1 MLMPSVSWKLSKT
14 SSMVTKPKLMR
25 PLQAKATHVVRIC
38 LVISLLLAIPKPTL
52 RPQGE
57 SEKAPPIEV
66 IDLPDD
72 LSGQDLALDPQ
83 QDANGM
89 WRLIDKNQK
98 TVGLVARTLP
108 IANDVIGYRGPTE
121 SLLLFNP
128 ELELTSVMLLQSTDT
143 EEHVTAVKDE
153 QTFFQQ
159 FESWE
164 WGGPAVNT
172 QIDAVSGAT
181 LTSMAL
187 AEGVLKRIG
196 GERPSLL
203 FNQPIT
209 LQEIQDWFPEAVEL
223 DDESGKAR
231 NSRGEHIGNVIRTG
245 PLSDDLSG
253 YQGPTEMLLKISPVG
268 IIEAIRIRTSF
279 DNEPYVDYVRTEAG
293 FWAIFEGKTVAE
305 LSVFDPQAAGVEGVS
320 GATMTS
326 LIVADT
332 LVAATKEFQEALT
345 SARTKTTSWPGPIR
359 WTIADI
365 LTVTTLILAGTL
377 KYAGVYRRRSFRRIW
392 LTWVVIIIGF
402 WAGNLLSMALIAGWS
417 AEGIAWRLAPG
428 LAAITCVAMLG
439 PPLTKGNPYCN
450 HLCPHG
456 AIQQLIRP
464 TPKSLRY
471 KNLPP
476 TLSRMIRHLP
486 GLTLCAA
493 YVALV
498 LLPTIDL
505 AIWEP
510 FHAYLFRIASWSS
523 LAFAFASLAISA
535 ILPMG
540 YCRFGCPT
548 GRLLDYLKRTAT
560 SDRLRFSDAVA
571 VGLLIFAI
579 LSQSLQ

>member
-1 MLMPSVSWKLSKT
+1 
-14 SSMVTKPKLMR
+14 MVTKPKLMR
-25 PLQAKATHVVRIC
+25 PLQAKATHVIRTCV
-38 LVISLLLAIPKPTL
+38 VISLLLAIPKPTL
-52 RPQGE
+52 RPQ
-57 SEKAPPIEV
+57 SETVKAPPIEV
-66 IDLPDD
+66 IELPDD
-72 LSGQDLALDPQ
+72 LSGQDLSLDPQ

-89 WRLIDKNQK
+89 WRLVDENQE

-128 ELELTSVMLLQSTDT
+128 DLNLTSVTLLQSADT
-143 EEHVTAVKDE
+143 EEHVTAVKAE
-153 QTFFQQ
+153 QTFFKQ
-159 FESWE
+159 FESWA
-164 WGGPAVNT
+164 WGGPAAGT

-181 LTSMAL
+181 LTSLAL

-209 LQEIQDWFPEAVEL
+209 IQEIQDWFPKAVEL
-223 DDESGKAR
+223 NNKSGEAR
-231 NSRGEHIGNVIRTG
+231 NSRGELVGSVIRTG

-253 YQGPTEMLLKISPVG
+253 YQGPTEMLLKVSPSG
-268 IIEAIRIRTSF
+268 IVEAIRIRTSF

-305 LSVFDPQAAGVEGVS
+305 LSAFDPQAAGVEGVS

-332 LVAATKEFQEALT
+332 VVAATRELQKTRT
-345 SARTKTTSWPGPIR
+345 SAKTKTTSWVGPIR
-359 WTIADI
+359 WTVADI
-365 LTVTTLILAGTL
+365 LTILTLIFAATL
-377 KYAGVYRRRSFRRIW
+377 KFAGVYRRRLFRRIW
-392 LTWVVIIIGF
+392 LIWVVIIIGF
-402 WAGNLLSMALIAGWS
+402 WAGNLVSMALIAGWS
-417 AEGIAWRLAPG
+417 AEGVAWRLAPG

-456 AIQQLIRP
+456 AIQQLVRP
-464 TPKSLRY
+464 KPRSLRY
-471 KNLPP
+471 KKLTPA
-476 TLSRMIRHLP
+476 LSRMMRRLP

-493 YVALV
+493 YIALV

-505 AIWEP
+505 ASWEP

-523 LAFAFASLAISA
+523 LAFAFATLAISA
-535 ILPMG
+535 VLPMG

-560 SDRLRFSDAVA
+560 SDRLQVGDAVA
-571 VGLLIFAI
+571 VGLLVFAL
-579 LSQSLQ
+579 LSPHLQ

>member
-1 MLMPSVSWKLSKT
+1 
-14 SSMVTKPKLMR
+14 MVTKPKLMR
-25 PLQAKATHVVRIC
+25 PLQAKATHVIRTCV
-38 LVISLLLAIPKPTL
+38 VISLLLAIPKPTL
-52 RPQGE
+52 RPQ
-57 SEKAPPIEV
+57 SETVKAPPIEV
-66 IDLPDD
+66 IELPDD
-72 LSGQDLALDPQ
+72 LSGQDLSLDPQ

-89 WRLIDKNQK
+89 WRLVDENQE

-128 ELELTSVMLLQSTDT
+128 DLNLTSVTLLQSADT
-143 EEHVTAVKDE
+143 EEHVTAVKAE
-153 QTFFQQ
+153 QTFFKQ
-159 FESWE
+159 FESWA
-164 WGGPAVNT
+164 WGGPAAGT

-181 LTSMAL
+181 LTSLAL

-209 LQEIQDWFPEAVEL
+209 IQEIQDWFPEAVEL
-223 DDESGKAR
+223 NNKSGEAR
-231 NSRGEHIGNVIRTG
+231 NSRGELVGSVIRTG

-253 YQGPTEMLLKISPVG
+253 YQGPTETLLEVSPSG
-268 IIEAIRIRTSF
+268 IVEAIRIRTSF

-305 LSVFDPQAAGVEGVS
+305 LSAFDPQAAGVEGVS

-332 LVAATKEFQEALT
+332 VVAATRELQKTRT
-345 SARTKTTSWPGPIR
+345 SAKTKTTSWVGPIR
-359 WTIADI
+359 WTVADI
-365 LTVTTLILAGTL
+365 LTILTLIFAATL
-377 KYAGVYRRRSFRRIW
+377 KFAGVYRRRLFRRIW
-392 LTWVVIIIGF
+392 LIWVVIIIGF
-402 WAGNLLSMALIAGWS
+402 WAGNLVSMALIAGWS
-417 AEGIAWRLAPG
+417 AEGVAWRLAPG

-456 AIQQLIRP
+456 AIQQLVRP
-464 TPKSLRY
+464 KPRSLRY
-471 KNLPP
+471 KKLTPA
-476 TLSRMIRHLP
+476 LSRMMRRLP

-493 YVALV
+493 YIALV

-505 AIWEP
+505 ASWEP

-523 LAFAFASLAISA
+523 LAFAFATLAISA
-535 ILPMG
+535 VLPMG

-560 SDRLRFSDAVA
+560 SDRLQVGDAVA
-571 VGLLIFAI
+571 VGLLVFAL
-579 LSQSLQ
+579 LSPHLQ

>member
-1 MLMPSVSWKLSKT
+1 
-14 SSMVTKPKLMR
+14 MVTKPKLMR
-25 PLQAKATHVVRIC
+25 PLQAKSTHVIRTCV
-38 LVISLLLAIPKPTL
+38 VISLLLAIPKPTL
-52 RPQGE
+52 RPQ
-57 SEKAPPIEV
+57 SETVTAPPIEV
-66 IDLPDD
+66 IELPDD
-72 LSGQDLALDPQ
+72 LSGQDLSLDPQ

-89 WRLIDKNQK
+89 WRLVDENQE

-128 ELELTSVMLLQSTDT
+128 DLSLTSVTLLQSADT
-143 EEHVTAVKDE
+143 EEHVTAVKAE
-153 QTFFQQ
+153 QTFFKQ
-159 FESWE
+159 FESWA
-164 WGGPAVNT
+164 WGGPAADT

-181 LTSMAL
+181 LTSLAL

-209 LQEIQDWFPEAVEL
+209 IQEIQDWFPEAVEL
-223 DDESGKAR
+223 NNKSGEAR
-231 NSRGEHIGNVIRTG
+231 NSRGELVGSVIRTG

-253 YQGPTEMLLKISPVG
+253 YQGPTEMLLKVSPSG
-268 IIEAIRIRTSF
+268 IVEAIRIRTSF

-305 LSVFDPQAAGVEGVS
+305 LSAFDPQAAGVEGVS

-332 LVAATKEFQEALT
+332 VVAATRELQKTRT
-345 SARTKTTSWPGPIR
+345 SAKTKTTSWVGPIR
-359 WTIADI
+359 WTAADI
-365 LTVTTLILAGTL
+365 LTISTLVLAATL
-377 KYAGVYRRRSFRRIW
+377 KFTGVYRRRLFRRIW
-392 LTWVVIIIGF
+392 LIWVVIIIGF
-402 WAGNLLSMALIAGWS
+402 WAGNLVSMALIAGWS
-417 AEGIAWRLAPG
+417 AEGVAWRLAPG

-456 AIQQLIRP
+456 AIQQLVRP
-464 TPKSLRY
+464 KPRSLRY
-471 KNLPP
+471 KKLTPA
-476 TLSRMIRHLP
+476 LSRMMRRLP

-493 YVALV
+493 YIALV

-505 AIWEP
+505 ASWEP

-523 LAFAFASLAISA
+523 LAFAFATLAISA

-560 SDRLRFSDAVA
+560 SDRLQVGDAVA
-571 VGLLIFAI
+571 VGLLVFAL
-579 LSQSLQ
+579 LSPHLQ

>member
-1 MLMPSVSWKLSKT
+1 
-14 SSMVTKPKLMR
+14 MVTKPKLMR
-25 PLQAKATHVVRIC
+25 PLQAKATHVIRTCV
-38 LVISLLLAIPKPTL
+38 VISLLLAIPKPTL
-52 RPQGE
+52 RPQ
-57 SEKAPPIEV
+57 SETVKAPPIEA
-66 IDLPDD
+66 IELPDD
-72 LSGQDLALDPQ
+72 LSGQDLSLDPQ

-89 WRLIDKNQK
+89 WRLVDENQE

-128 ELELTSVMLLQSTDT
+128 DLNLTSVTLLQSADT
-143 EEHVTAVKDE
+143 EEHVTAVKAE
-153 QTFFQQ
+153 QTFFKQ
-159 FESWE
+159 FESWV
-164 WGGPAVNT
+164 WGGPAAGT

-181 LTSMAL
+181 LTSLAL

-203 FNQPIT
+203 FNHPIT
-209 LQEIQDWFPEAVEL
+209 IQEIQAWFPEAVEL
-223 DDESGKAR
+223 NNKSGEAR
-231 NSRGEHIGNVIRTG
+231 NSRGELVGSVIRTG

-253 YQGPTEMLLKISPVG
+253 YQGPTEMLLKVSPNG
-268 IIEAIRIRTSF
+268 IVEAIRIRTSF

-293 FWAIFEGKTVAE
+293 FWAIFKGKTVAE
-305 LSVFDPQAAGVEGVS
+305 LSAFDPQAAGVEGVS

-332 LVAATKEFQEALT
+332 VVAATRELQKTRT
-345 SARTKTTSWPGPIR
+345 SAKTKTTSWVGPIR
-359 WTIADI
+359 WTVADI
-365 LTVTTLILAGTL
+365 LTISTLVFAATL
-377 KYAGVYRRRSFRRIW
+377 KFAGVYRRRLFRRIW
-392 LTWVVIIIGF
+392 LIWVVIIIGF
-402 WAGNLLSMALIAGWS
+402 WAGNLVSMALIAGWS
-417 AEGIAWRLAPG
+417 AEGVAWRLAPG

-456 AIQQLIRP
+456 AIQQLVRP
-464 TPKSLRY
+464 KPRSLRY
-471 KNLPP
+471 KKLTPA
-476 TLSRMIRHLP
+476 LSRMMRRLP

-493 YVALV
+493 YIALV

-505 AIWEP
+505 ASWEP

-523 LAFAFASLAISA
+523 LAFAFATLAISA
-535 ILPMG
+535 VLPMG

-560 SDRLRFSDAVA
+560 SDRLQVGDAVA
-571 VGLLIFAI
+571 VGLLVFAL
-579 LSQSLQ
+579 LSPHLQ

>member
-1 MLMPSVSWKLSKT
+1 
-14 SSMVTKPKLMR
+14 MR
-25 PLQAKATHVVRIC
+25 PLQAKATHVIRTCV
-38 LVISLLLAIPKPTL
+38 VISLLLAIPKPTL
-52 RPQGE
+52 RPQ
-57 SEKAPPIEV
+57 SETVKAPPIEV
-66 IDLPDD
+66 IELPDD
-72 LSGQDLALDPQ
+72 LSGQDLSLDPQ

-89 WRLIDKNQK
+89 WRLVDENQE

-128 ELELTSVMLLQSTDT
+128 DLNLTSVTLLQSADT
-143 EEHVTAVKDE
+143 EEHVTAVKAE
-153 QTFFQQ
+153 QTFFKQ
-159 FESWE
+159 FESWV
-164 WGGPAVNT
+164 WGGPAAGT

-181 LTSMAL
+181 LTSLAL

-209 LQEIQDWFPEAVEL
+209 IQEIQDWFPEAVEL
-223 DDESGKAR
+223 NNKSGEAR
-231 NSRGEHIGNVIRTG
+231 NSRGELVGSVIRTG

-253 YQGPTEMLLKISPVG
+253 YQGPTEMLLKVSPSG
-268 IIEAIRIRTSF
+268 IVEAIRIRTSF

-305 LSVFDPQAAGVEGVS
+305 LSAFDPQAAGVEGVS

-332 LVAATKEFQEALT
+332 VVAATRELQKTRT
-345 SARTKTTSWPGPIR
+345 SAKTKTTSWVGPIR
-359 WTIADI
+359 WTVADI
-365 LTVTTLILAGTL
+365 LTISTLVFAATL
-377 KYAGVYRRRSFRRIW
+377 KFAGVYRRRLFRRIW
-392 LTWVVIIIGF
+392 LIWVVIIIGF
-402 WAGNLLSMALIAGWS
+402 WAGNLVSMALIAGWS
-417 AEGIAWRLAPG
+417 AEGVAWRLAPG

-456 AIQQLIRP
+456 AIQQLVRP
-464 TPKSLRY
+464 KPRSLRY
-471 KNLPP
+471 KKLTPA
-476 TLSRMIRHLP
+476 LSRMMRRLP

-493 YVALV
+493 YIALV

-505 AIWEP
+505 ASWEP

-523 LAFAFASLAISA
+523 LAFAFATLAISA
-535 ILPMG
+535 VLPMG

-560 SDRLRFSDAVA
+560 SDRLRVGDAVA
-571 VGLLIFAI
+571 VGLLVFAL
-579 LSQSLQ
+579 LSPHLQ

>member
-1 MLMPSVSWKLSKT
+1 
-14 SSMVTKPKLMR
+14 MVTKPKLMR
-25 PLQAKATHVVRIC
+25 PLQAKATHVIRTCVV
-38 LVISLLLAIPKPTL
+38 LSLLLAIPKPTL
-52 RPQGE
+52 RPQ
-57 SEKAPPIEV
+57 SETVKAPPIEV
-66 IDLPDD
+66 IELPDD
-72 LSGQDLALDPQ
+72 LSGQDLSLDPQ

-89 WRLIDKNQK
+89 WRLVDENQE

-128 ELELTSVMLLQSTDT
+128 DLNLTSVTLLQSADT
-143 EEHVTAVKDE
+143 EEHVTAVKAE
-153 QTFFQQ
+153 QTFFKQ
-159 FESWE
+159 FESWV
-164 WGGPAVNT
+164 WGGPAAGT

-181 LTSMAL
+181 LTSLAL

-209 LQEIQDWFPEAVEL
+209 IQEIQDWFPEAVEL
-223 DDESGKAR
+223 NNKSGEAR
-231 NSRGEHIGNVIRTG
+231 NSRGELVGSVIRTG

-253 YQGPTEMLLKISPVG
+253 YQGPTEMLLKVSPSG
-268 IIEAIRIRTSF
+268 IVEAIRIRTSF

-305 LSVFDPQAAGVEGVS
+305 LSAFDPQAAGVEGVS

-332 LVAATKEFQEALT
+332 VVAATRELQKTRT
-345 SARTKTTSWPGPIR
+345 SAKTKTTSWVGPIR
-359 WTIADI
+359 WTVADI
-365 LTVTTLILAGTL
+365 LTISTLVFAATL
-377 KYAGVYRRRSFRRIW
+377 KFAGVYRRRLFRRIW
-392 LTWVVIIIGF
+392 LIWVVIIIGF
-402 WAGNLLSMALIAGWS
+402 WAGNLVSMALIAGWS
-417 AEGIAWRLAPG
+417 AEGVAWRLAPG

-456 AIQQLIRP
+456 AIQQLVRP
-464 TPKSLRY
+464 KPRSLRY
-471 KNLPP
+471 KKLTPA
-476 TLSRMIRHLP
+476 LSRMMRRLP

-493 YVALV
+493 YIALV

-505 AIWEP
+505 ASWEP

-523 LAFAFASLAISA
+523 LAFAFATLAISA
-535 ILPMG
+535 VLPMG

-560 SDRLRFSDAVA
+560 SDRLQVGDAVA
-571 VGLLIFAI
+571 VGLLVFAL
-579 LSQSLQ
+579 LSPHLQ

>member
-1 MLMPSVSWKLSKT
+1 
-14 SSMVTKPKLMR
+14 MVTKPKLMR
-25 PLQAKATHVVRIC
+25 PLQAKATHVIRACV
-38 LVISLLLAIPKPTL
+38 VISLLLAIPKPTL
-52 RPQGE
+52 RPQ
-57 SEKAPPIEV
+57 SETVEAPPIEV
-66 IDLPDD
+66 IELPDD
-72 LSGQDLALDPQ
+72 LSGQDLSLDPQ

-89 WRLIDKNQK
+89 WRLVDENEE
-98 TVGLVARTLP
+98 TVGLVARTQP

-128 ELELTSVMLLQSTDT
+128 DLNLTSVTLLQSADT
-143 EEHVTAVKDE
+143 EEHVTAVKAE
-153 QTFFQQ
+153 QTFFKQ
-159 FESWE
+159 FESWV
-164 WGGPAVNT
+164 WGGPAAGT

-181 LTSMAL
+181 LTSLAL

-209 LQEIQDWFPEAVEL
+209 IQEIQDWFPEAVEL
-223 DDESGKAR
+223 NNKSGEAR
-231 NSRGEHIGNVIRTG
+231 NSRGELVGSVIRTG

-253 YQGPTEMLLKISPVG
+253 YQGPTEMLLKVSPSG
-268 IIEAIRIRTSF
+268 IVEAIRIRTSF

-305 LSVFDPQAAGVEGVS
+305 LSAFDPQAAGVEGVS

-332 LVAATKEFQEALT
+332 VVAATRELQKTRT
-345 SARTKTTSWPGPIR
+345 SAKTKTTSWVGPIR
-359 WTIADI
+359 WTVADI
-365 LTVTTLILAGTL
+365 LTISTLVLAATL
-377 KYAGVYRRRSFRRIW
+377 KFAGVYRRRLFRQIW
-392 LTWVVIIIGF
+392 LIWVVIIIGF
-402 WAGNLLSMALIAGWS
+402 WAGNLVSMALIAGWS
-417 AEGIAWRLAPG
+417 AEGVAWRLAPG

-456 AIQQLIRP
+456 AIQQLVRP
-464 TPKSLRY
+464 KPRSLRY
-471 KNLPP
+471 KKLTPA
-476 TLSRMIRHLP
+476 LSRMMRRLP

-493 YVALV
+493 YIALV

-505 AIWEP
+505 ASWEP

-523 LAFAFASLAISA
+523 LAFAFATLAISA
-535 ILPMG
+535 VLPMG

-560 SDRLRFSDAVA
+560 SDRLQVGDAVA
-571 VGLLIFAI
+571 VGLLVFAL
-579 LSQSLQ
+579 LSPHLQ

>member
-1 MLMPSVSWKLSKT
+1 
-14 SSMVTKPKLMR
+14 MVTKPKLMR
-25 PLQAKATHVVRIC
+25 PLQAKATHVIRTCV
-38 LVISLLLAIPKPTL
+38 VISLLLAIPKPTL
-52 RPQGE
+52 RPQ
-57 SEKAPPIEV
+57 SETVKAPPIEV
-66 IDLPDD
+66 IELPDD
-72 LSGQDLALDPQ
+72 LSGQDLSLDPQ

-89 WRLIDKNQK
+89 WRLVDENQE

-128 ELELTSVMLLQSTDT
+128 DLNLTSVTLLQSADT
-143 EEHVTAVKDE
+143 EEHVTAVKAE
-153 QTFFQQ
+153 QTFFKQ
-159 FESWE
+159 FESWV
-164 WGGPAVNT
+164 WGGPAAGT

-181 LTSMAL
+181 LTSLAL

-209 LQEIQDWFPEAVEL
+209 IQEIQDWFPEAVEL
-223 DDESGKAR
+223 NNKSGEAR
-231 NSRGEHIGNVIRTG
+231 NSRGELVGSVIRTG

-253 YQGPTEMLLKISPVG
+253 YQGPTEMLLKVSPSG
-268 IIEAIRIRTSF
+268 IVEAIRIRTSF

-305 LSVFDPQAAGVEGVS
+305 LSAFDPQAAGVEGVS

-332 LVAATKEFQEALT
+332 VVAATRELQKTRT
-345 SARTKTTSWPGPIR
+345 SAKTKTTSWVGPIR
-359 WTIADI
+359 WTVADI
-365 LTVTTLILAGTL
+365 LTISTLVFAATL
-377 KYAGVYRRRSFRRIW
+377 KFAGVYRRRLFRRIW
-392 LTWVVIIIGF
+392 LIWVVIIIGF
-402 WAGNLLSMALIAGWS
+402 WAGNLVSMALIAGWS
-417 AEGIAWRLAPG
+417 AEGVAWRLAPG

-456 AIQQLIRP
+456 AIQQLVRP
-464 TPKSLRY
+464 KPRSLRY
-471 KNLPP
+471 KKLTPA
-476 TLSRMIRHLP
+476 LSRMMRRLP

-493 YVALV
+493 YIALV

-505 AIWEP
+505 ASWEP

-523 LAFAFASLAISA
+523 LAFAFATLAISA
-535 ILPMG
+535 VLPMG

-560 SDRLRFSDAVA
+560 SDRLRVGDAVA
-571 VGLLIFAI
+571 VGLLVFAL
-579 LSQSLQ
+579 LSPHLQ

>member
-1 MLMPSVSWKLSKT
+1 
-14 SSMVTKPKLMR
+14 MVTKPKLMR
-25 PLQAKATHVVRIC
+25 PLQAKATHVIRTCV
-38 LVISLLLAIPKPTL
+38 VISMLLAIPKPTL

-57 SEKAPPIEV
+57 TVKAPPIEV
-66 IDLPDD
+66 IELPDD
-72 LSGQDLALDPQ
+72 LSGQDLYLTPQ

-89 WRLIDKNQK
+89 WRLVDENQE

-128 ELELTSVMLLQSTDT
+128 DLNLTSVTLLQSADT
-143 EEHVTAVKDE
+143 EEHVTAVKAE
-153 QTFFQQ
+153 QAFFQQ
-159 FESWE
+159 FESWP
-164 WGGPAVNT
+164 WGGPAANT
-172 QIDAVSGAT
+172 PIDAVSGAT

-209 LQEIQDWFPEAVEL
+209 IQEIQNWFPEAVEL
-223 DDESGKAR
+223 DAKSGEAR
-231 NSRGEHIGNVIRTG
+231 NSSGEIVGSVIRTG

-253 YQGPTEMLLKISPVG
+253 YQGPTEMLLKVSPTRIV
-268 IIEAIRIRTSF
+268 EAIRIRSSF

-305 LSVFDPQAAGVEGVS
+305 LSEFDPQAAGVEGVS

-332 LVAATKEFQEALT
+332 LVAATKQVQNTRT
-345 SARTKTTSWPGPIR
+345 SSKTNSTSWLGPIR

-365 LTVTTLILAGTL
+365 LTISTLILAATL
-377 KYAGVYRRRSFRRIW
+377 KYAGIYRRRSFRRIW
-392 LTWVVIIIGF
+392 LIWVVIIIGF

-456 AIQQLIRP
+456 AIQQLVRP
-464 TPKSLRY
+464 KPRSLRY
-471 KNLPP
+471 RKLTP
-476 TLSRMIRHLP
+476 TLSRMLRRLP

-498 LLPTIDL
+498 LLPTTDL
-505 AIWEP
+505 ASWEP

-523 LAFAFASLAISA
+523 LAFAFATLAVSA
-535 ILPMG
+535 VLPMG

-548 GRLLDYLKRTAT
+548 GRLLDYLKRTAS
-560 SDRLRFSDAVA
+560 SDRLQVIDAVA
-571 VGLLIFAI
+571 VGLLIFAL
-579 LSQSLQ
+579 LSPHLH

>member
-1 MLMPSVSWKLSKT
+1 MPFVFWKSSKT

-25 PLQAKATHVVRIC
+25 PLQAKATHVIRTCV
-38 LVISLLLAIPKPTL
+38 VISMLLAIPKPTL

-57 SEKAPPIEV
+57 TVKAPPIEV
-66 IDLPDD
+66 IELPDD
-72 LSGQDLALDPQ
+72 LSGQDLYLTPQ

-89 WRLIDKNQK
+89 WRLVDENQE

-128 ELELTSVMLLQSTDT
+128 DLNLTSVTLLQSADT
-143 EEHVTAVKDE
+143 EEHVTAVKAE
-153 QTFFQQ
+153 QAFFQQ
-159 FESWE
+159 FESWP
-164 WGGPAVNT
+164 WGGPAANT
-172 QIDAVSGAT
+172 PIDAVSGAT

-209 LQEIQDWFPEAVEL
+209 IQEIQNWFPEAVEL
-223 DDESGKAR
+223 DAKSGEAR
-231 NSRGEHIGNVIRTG
+231 NSRGEIVGSVIRTG

-253 YQGPTEMLLKISPVG
+253 YQGPTEMLLKVSPTRIV
-268 IIEAIRIRTSF
+268 EAIRIRSSF

-305 LSVFDPQAAGVEGVS
+305 LSEFDPQAAGVEGVS

-332 LVAATKEFQEALT
+332 LVAATKQFQNTRT
-345 SARTKTTSWPGPIR
+345 SSKTNSTSWLGPIR

-365 LTVTTLILAGTL
+365 LTISTLILAATL
-377 KYAGVYRRRSFRRIW
+377 KYAGIYRRRSFRRIW
-392 LTWVVIIIGF
+392 LIWVVIIIGF

-456 AIQQLIRP
+456 AIQQLVRP
-464 TPKSLRY
+464 KPRSLRY
-471 KNLPP
+471 RKLTP
-476 TLSRMIRHLP
+476 TLSRMLRRLP

-498 LLPTIDL
+498 LLPTTDL
-505 AIWEP
+505 ASWEP

-523 LAFAFASLAISA
+523 LAFAFATLAVSA
-535 ILPMG
+535 VLPMG

-548 GRLLDYLKRTAT
+548 GRLLDYLKRTAS
-560 SDRLRFSDAVA
+560 SDRLQVIDAVA
-571 VGLLIFAI
+571 VGLLIFAL
-579 LSQSLQ
+579 LSPHLH

>member
-1 MLMPSVSWKLSKT
+1 
-14 SSMVTKPKLMR
+14 MVTKPKLMR
-25 PLQAKATHVVRIC
+25 PLQAKATHVIRTCV
-38 LVISLLLAIPKPTL
+38 VISMLLAIPKPTL

-57 SEKAPPIEV
+57 TVKAPPIEV
-66 IDLPDD
+66 IELPDD
-72 LSGQDLALDPQ
+72 LSGQDLYLTPQ

-89 WRLIDKNQK
+89 WRLVDENQE

-128 ELELTSVMLLQSTDT
+128 DLNLTSVTLLRSADT
-143 EEHVTAVKDE
+143 EEHVTAVKAE
-153 QTFFQQ
+153 QAFFQQ
-159 FESWE
+159 FESWP
-164 WGGPAVNT
+164 WGGPAANT
-172 QIDAVSGAT
+172 PIDAVSGAT

-209 LQEIQDWFPEAVEL
+209 IQEIQNWFPEAVEL
-223 DDESGKAR
+223 DAKSGEAR
-231 NSRGEHIGNVIRTG
+231 NSSGEIVGSVIRTG

-253 YQGPTEMLLKISPVG
+253 YQGPTEMLLKVSPTRIV
-268 IIEAIRIRTSF
+268 EAIRIRSSF

-305 LSVFDPQAAGVEGVS
+305 LSEFDPQAAGVEGVS

-332 LVAATKEFQEALT
+332 LVAATKQVQNTRT
-345 SARTKTTSWPGPIR
+345 SSKTNSTSWLGPIR

-365 LTVTTLILAGTL
+365 LTISTLILAATL
-377 KYAGVYRRRSFRRIW
+377 KYAGIYRRRSFRRIW
-392 LTWVVIIIGF
+392 LIWVVIIIGF

-456 AIQQLIRP
+456 AIQQLVRP
-464 TPKSLRY
+464 KPRSLRY
-471 KNLPP
+471 RKLTP
-476 TLSRMIRHLP
+476 TLSRMLRRLP

-498 LLPTIDL
+498 LLPTTDL
-505 AIWEP
+505 ASWEP

-523 LAFAFASLAISA
+523 LAFAFATLAVSA
-535 ILPMG
+535 VLPMG

-548 GRLLDYLKRTAT
+548 GRLLDYLKRTAS
-560 SDRLRFSDAVA
+560 SDRLQVIDAVA
-571 VGLLIFAI
+571 VGLLIFAL
-579 LSQSLQ
+579 LSPHLH

>member
-1 MLMPSVSWKLSKT
+1 MPFVFWKSSKT

-25 PLQAKATHVVRIC
+25 PLQAKATHVIRTCV
-38 LVISLLLAIPKPTL
+38 VISMLLAIPKPTL

-57 SEKAPPIEV
+57 TVKAPPIEV
-66 IDLPDD
+66 IELPDD
-72 LSGQDLALDPQ
+72 LSGQDLYLTPQ

-89 WRLIDKNQK
+89 WRLVDENQE

-128 ELELTSVMLLQSTDT
+128 DLNLTSVTLLQSADT
-143 EEHVTAVKDE
+143 EEHVTAVKAE
-153 QTFFQQ
+153 QAFFQQ
-159 FESWE
+159 FESWP
-164 WGGPAVNT
+164 WGGPAANT
-172 QIDAVSGAT
+172 PIDAVSGAT

-209 LQEIQDWFPEAVEL
+209 IQEIQNWFPEAVEL
-223 DDESGKAR
+223 DAKSGEAR
-231 NSRGEHIGNVIRTG
+231 NSRGEIVGSVIRTG

-253 YQGPTEMLLKISPVG
+253 YQGPTEMLLKVSPTRIV
-268 IIEAIRIRTSF
+268 EAIRIRSSF

-305 LSVFDPQAAGVEGVS
+305 LSEFDPQAAGVEGVS

-332 LVAATKEFQEALT
+332 LVAATKQVQNTRT
-345 SARTKTTSWPGPIR
+345 SSKTNSTSWLGPIR

-365 LTVTTLILAGTL
+365 LTISTLILAATL
-377 KYAGVYRRRSFRRIW
+377 KYAGIYRRRSFRRIW
-392 LTWVVIIIGF
+392 LIWVVIIIGF

-456 AIQQLIRP
+456 AIQQLVRP
-464 TPKSLRY
+464 KPRSLRY
-471 KNLPP
+471 RKLTP
-476 TLSRMIRHLP
+476 TLSRMLRRLP

-498 LLPTIDL
+498 LLPTTDL
-505 AIWEP
+505 ASWEP

-523 LAFAFASLAISA
+523 LAFAFATLAVSA
-535 ILPMG
+535 VLPMG

-548 GRLLDYLKRTAT
+548 GRLLDYLKRTAS
-560 SDRLRFSDAVA
+560 SDRLQVIDAVA
-571 VGLLIFAI
+571 VGLLIFAL
-579 LSQSLQ
+579 LSPYLH

>member
-1 MLMPSVSWKLSKT
+1 
-14 SSMVTKPKLMR
+14 MVTNPKHMR
-25 PLQAKATHVVRIC
+25 PLRAKVTHVFRTCV
-38 LVISLLLAIPKPTL
+38 VILLLLAIPKPAL
-52 RPQGE
+52 RPQ
-57 SEKAPPIEV
+57 SETVEVPGIEA
-66 IDLPDD
+66 IELPDN
-72 LSGQDLALDPQ
+72 LSRQDLYVEPQ

-89 WRLIDKNQK
+89 WRLINADQE
-98 TVGLVARTLP
+98 TIGLVARTLP

-121 SLLLFNP
+121 SLLLFDPDLN
-128 ELELTSVMLLQSTDT
+128 LTSVMLIQSADT
-143 EEHVTAVKDE
+143 EEHVTAVKAE
-153 QTFFQQ
+153 QTFFKQ
-159 FESWE
+159 FESWT
-164 WGGPAVNT
+164 WGGPAENT

-181 LTSMAL
+181 LTSLAL
-187 AEGVLKRIG
+187 AEGILKRIG

-203 FNQPIT
+203 FSQPIT
-209 LQEIQDWFPEAVEL
+209 MQEIQDWFPDAVEL
-223 DDESGKAR
+223 DDESGEAR
-231 NSRGEHIGNVIRTG
+231 NSRGDLVGSVIRTG
-245 PLSDDLSG
+245 PLSDNLSG
-253 YQGPTEMLLKISPVG
+253 YQGPTEMLLKVTTEG
-268 IIEAIRIRTSF
+268 IVEALQLRTSY

-293 FWAIFEGKTVAE
+293 FWKIFLGKTVAE
-305 LSVFDPQAAGVEGVS
+305 LSEFDPQAAGVEGVS

-326 LIVADT
+326 LVVADT
-332 LVAATKEFQEALT
+332 LVAATKEIQKTRT
-345 SARTKTTSWPGPIR
+345 SSKIKTTPWLGSIR

-365 LTVTTLILAGTL
+365 LTISTMILAATL

-392 LTWVVIIIGF
+392 LTWVVMIIGF

-464 TPKSLRY
+464 KPKSLRY
-471 KNLPP
+471 R
-476 TLSRMIRHLP
+476 TLSPAFSRMIRRLP

-493 YVALV
+493 YIALV

-505 AIWEP
+505 ASWEP

-523 LAFAFASLAISA
+523 LGFAFATIAASTV
-535 ILPMG
+535 LPMG

-560 SDRLRFSDAVA
+560 SDRVQVGDAVA
-571 VGLLIFAI
+571 VGLLIFAL
-579 LSQSLQ
+579 LSPHLH

>member
-1 MLMPSVSWKLSKT
+1 
-14 SSMVTKPKLMR
+14 MVTKPKLMR
-25 PLQAKATHVVRIC
+25 PLQAKATHVIRTCV
-38 LVISLLLAIPKPTL
+38 VISMLLAIPKPTL

-57 SEKAPPIEV
+57 TVKAPPIEV
-66 IDLPDD
+66 IELPDD
-72 LSGQDLALDPQ
+72 LSGQDLYLTPQ

-89 WRLIDKNQK
+89 WRLVDENQE

-128 ELELTSVMLLQSTDT
+128 DLNLTSVTLLQSADT
-143 EEHVTAVKDE
+143 EEHVTAVKAE
-153 QTFFQQ
+153 QAFFQQ
-159 FESWE
+159 FESWP
-164 WGGPAVNT
+164 WGGPAANT
-172 QIDAVSGAT
+172 PIDAVSGAT

-209 LQEIQDWFPEAVEL
+209 IQEIQNWFPEAVEL
-223 DDESGKAR
+223 DAKSGEAR
-231 NSRGEHIGNVIRTG
+231 NSRGEIVGSVIRTG

-253 YQGPTEMLLKISPVG
+253 YQGPTEMLLKVSPTRIV
-268 IIEAIRIRTSF
+268 EAIRIRSSF

-305 LSVFDPQAAGVEGVS
+305 LSEFDPQAAGVEGVS

-332 LVAATKEFQEALT
+332 LVAATKQFQNTRT
-345 SARTKTTSWPGPIR
+345 SSKTNSTSWLGPIR

-365 LTVTTLILAGTL
+365 LTISTLILAATL
-377 KYAGVYRRRSFRRIW
+377 KYAGIYRRRSFRRIW
-392 LTWVVIIIGF
+392 LIWVVIIIGF

-456 AIQQLIRP
+456 AIQQLVRP
-464 TPKSLRY
+464 KPRSLRY
-471 KNLPP
+471 RKLTP
-476 TLSRMIRHLP
+476 TLSRMLRRLP

-498 LLPTIDL
+498 LLPTTDL
-505 AIWEP
+505 ASWEP

-523 LAFAFASLAISA
+523 LAFAFATLAVSA
-535 ILPMG
+535 VLPMG

-548 GRLLDYLKRTAT
+548 GRLLDYLKRTAS
-560 SDRLRFSDAVA
+560 SDRLQVIDAVA
-571 VGLLIFAI
+571 VGLLIFAL
-579 LSQSLQ
+579 LSPHLH

>member
-1 MLMPSVSWKLSKT
+1 
-14 SSMVTKPKLMR
+14 MVTKPKLMR
-25 PLQAKATHVVRIC
+25 PLQAKATHVIRTCV
-38 LVISLLLAIPKPTL
+38 VISLLLAIPKPTL
-52 RPQGE
+52 RPQ
-57 SEKAPPIEV
+57 SETVKAPPIEA
-66 IDLPDD
+66 IELPDD
-72 LSGQDLALDPQ
+72 LSGQDLSLDPQ

-89 WRLIDKNQK
+89 WRLVDENQE

-128 ELELTSVMLLQSTDT
+128 DLNLTSVTLLQSADT
-143 EEHVTAVKDE
+143 EEHVTAVKAE
-153 QTFFQQ
+153 QTFFKQ
-159 FESWE
+159 FESWV
-164 WGGPAVNT
+164 WGGPAAGT

-181 LTSMAL
+181 LTSLAL

-209 LQEIQDWFPEAVEL
+209 IQEIQDWFPEAVEL
-223 DDESGKAR
+223 NNKSGEAR
-231 NSRGEHIGNVIRTG
+231 NSRGELVGSVIRTG

-253 YQGPTEMLLKISPVG
+253 YQGPTEMLLKVSPNG
-268 IIEAIRIRTSF
+268 IVEAIRIRTSF

-293 FWAIFEGKTVAE
+293 FWAIFKGKTVAE
-305 LSVFDPQAAGVEGVS
+305 LSAFDPQAAGVEGVS

-332 LVAATKEFQEALT
+332 VVAATRELQKTRT
-345 SARTKTTSWPGPIR
+345 SAKTKTTSWVGPIR
-359 WTIADI
+359 WTVADI
-365 LTVTTLILAGTL
+365 LTISTLVFAATL
-377 KYAGVYRRRSFRRIW
+377 KFAGVYRRRLFRRIW
-392 LTWVVIIIGF
+392 LIWVVIIIGF
-402 WAGNLLSMALIAGWS
+402 WAGNLVSMALIAGWS
-417 AEGIAWRLAPG
+417 AEGVAWRLAPG

-456 AIQQLIRP
+456 AIQQLVRP
-464 TPKSLRY
+464 KPRSLRY
-471 KNLPP
+471 KKLTPA
-476 TLSRMIRHLP
+476 LSRMMRRLP

-493 YVALV
+493 YIALV

-505 AIWEP
+505 ASWEP

-523 LAFAFASLAISA
+523 LAFAFATLAISA
-535 ILPMG
+535 VLPMG

-560 SDRLRFSDAVA
+560 SDRLQVGDAVA
-571 VGLLIFAI
+571 VGLLVFAL
-579 LSQSLQ
+579 LSPHLQ

>member
-1 MLMPSVSWKLSKT
+1 
-14 SSMVTKPKLMR
+14 MVTKPKLMR
-25 PLQAKATHVVRIC
+25 PLQAKATHVIRTCV
-38 LVISLLLAIPKPTL
+38 VISLLLAIPKPTL
-52 RPQGE
+52 RPQ
-57 SEKAPPIEV
+57 SETVKAPPIEV
-66 IDLPDD
+66 IELPDD
-72 LSGQDLALDPQ
+72 LSGQALSLDPQ
-83 QDANGM
+83 QDTNGM
-89 WRLIDKNQK
+89 WRLVDENQE

-128 ELELTSVMLLQSTDT
+128 DLNLTSVTLLQSADT
-143 EEHVTAVKDE
+143 EEHVTAVKAE
-153 QTFFQQ
+153 QTFFKQ
-159 FESWE
+159 FESWA
-164 WGGPAVNT
+164 WGGPAADT

-181 LTSMAL
+181 LTSLAL

-209 LQEIQDWFPEAVEL
+209 IQEIQDWFPEAVEL
-223 DDESGKAR
+223 NNKSGEAR
-231 NSRGEHIGNVIRTG
+231 NSRGELVGSVIRTG

-253 YQGPTEMLLKISPVG
+253 YQGPTEMLLKVSPNG
-268 IIEAIRIRTSF
+268 IVEAIRLRTSF

-305 LSVFDPQAAGVEGVS
+305 LSAFDPQAAGVEGVS

-332 LVAATKEFQEALT
+332 VVAATRELQKTRT
-345 SARTKTTSWPGPIR
+345 SAKTKTTSWVGPIR

-365 LTVTTLILAGTL
+365 LTISTLALAATL
-377 KYAGVYRRRSFRRIW
+377 KFAGVYRRRLFRQIW
-392 LTWVVIIIGF
+392 LIWVAIIIGF
-402 WAGNLLSMALIAGWS
+402 WAGNLISMALIAGWS
-417 AEGIAWRLAPG
+417 AEGVAWRLAPG

-456 AIQQLIRP
+456 AIQQLVRP
-464 TPKSLRY
+464 KPRSLRY
-471 KNLPP
+471 KKLTPA
-476 TLSRMIRHLP
+476 LSRMMRRLP

-493 YVALV
+493 YIALV

-505 AIWEP
+505 ASWEP

-523 LAFAFASLAISA
+523 LAFAFATLAISA
-535 ILPMG
+535 VLPMG

-560 SDRLRFSDAVA
+560 SDRLQVGDAVA
-571 VGLLIFAI
+571 VGLLVFAL
-579 LSQSLQ
+579 LSPHLQ

>member
-1 MLMPSVSWKLSKT
+1 
-14 SSMVTKPKLMR
+14 MVTKPKLMR
-25 PLQAKATHVVRIC
+25 PLQAKATHVIRTCV
-38 LVISLLLAIPKPTL
+38 VISMLLAIPKPTL

-57 SEKAPPIEV
+57 TVKAPPIEV
-66 IDLPDD
+66 IELPDD
-72 LSGQDLALDPQ
+72 LSGQDLYLTPQ

-89 WRLIDKNQK
+89 WRLVDENQE

-128 ELELTSVMLLQSTDT
+128 DLNLTSVTLLQSADT
-143 EEHVTAVKDE
+143 EEHVTAVKAE
-153 QTFFQQ
+153 QAFFQQ
-159 FESWE
+159 FESWP
-164 WGGPAVNT
+164 WGGPAANT
-172 QIDAVSGAT
+172 PIDAVSGAT

-209 LQEIQDWFPEAVEL
+209 IQEIQNWFPEAVEL
-223 DDESGKAR
+223 DAKSGEAR
-231 NSRGEHIGNVIRTG
+231 NSRGEIVGSVIRTG

-253 YQGPTEMLLKISPVG
+253 YQGPTEMLLKVSPTRIV
-268 IIEAIRIRTSF
+268 EAIRIRSSF

-305 LSVFDPQAAGVEGVS
+305 LSEFDPQAAGVEGVS

-332 LVAATKEFQEALT
+332 LVAATKQVQNTRT
-345 SARTKTTSWPGPIR
+345 SSKTNSTSWLGPIR

-365 LTVTTLILAGTL
+365 LTISTLILAATL
-377 KYAGVYRRRSFRRIW
+377 KYAGIYRRRSFRRIW
-392 LTWVVIIIGF
+392 LIWVVIIIGF

-456 AIQQLIRP
+456 AIQQLVRP
-464 TPKSLRY
+464 KPRSLRY
-471 KNLPP
+471 RKLTP
-476 TLSRMIRHLP
+476 TLSRMLRRLP

-498 LLPTIDL
+498 LLPTTDL
-505 AIWEP
+505 ASWEP

-523 LAFAFASLAISA
+523 LAFAFATLAVSA
-535 ILPMG
+535 VLPMG

-548 GRLLDYLKRTAT
+548 GRLLDYLKRTAS
-560 SDRLRFSDAVA
+560 SDRLQVIDAVA
-571 VGLLIFAI
+571 VSLLIFAL
-579 LSQSLQ
+579 LSPHLH

>member
-1 MLMPSVSWKLSKT
+1 
-14 SSMVTKPKLMR
+14 MR
-25 PLQAKATHVVRIC
+25 PLQAKATHVIRTCV
-38 LVISLLLAIPKPTL
+38 VISMLLAIPKPTL

-57 SEKAPPIEV
+57 TVKAPPIEV
-66 IDLPDD
+66 IELPDD
-72 LSGQDLALDPQ
+72 LSGQDLYLTPQ

-89 WRLIDKNQK
+89 WRLVDENQE

-128 ELELTSVMLLQSTDT
+128 DLNLTSVTLLQSADT
-143 EEHVTAVKDE
+143 EEHVTAVKAE
-153 QTFFQQ
+153 QAFFQQ
-159 FESWE
+159 FESWP
-164 WGGPAVNT
+164 WGGPAANT
-172 QIDAVSGAT
+172 PIDAVSGAT

-209 LQEIQDWFPEAVEL
+209 IQEIQNWFPEAVEL
-223 DDESGKAR
+223 DAKSGEAR
-231 NSRGEHIGNVIRTG
+231 NSRGEIVGSVIRTG

-253 YQGPTEMLLKISPVG
+253 YQGPTEMLLKVSPTRIV
-268 IIEAIRIRTSF
+268 EAIRIRSSF

-305 LSVFDPQAAGVEGVS
+305 LSEFDPQAAGVEGVS

-332 LVAATKEFQEALT
+332 LVAATKQVQNTRT
-345 SARTKTTSWPGPIR
+345 SSKTNSTSWLGPIR

-365 LTVTTLILAGTL
+365 LTISTLILAATL
-377 KYAGVYRRRSFRRIW
+377 KYAGIYRRRSFRRIW
-392 LTWVVIIIGF
+392 LIWVVIIIGF

-456 AIQQLIRP
+456 AIQQLVRP
-464 TPKSLRY
+464 KPRSLRY
-471 KNLPP
+471 RKLTP
-476 TLSRMIRHLP
+476 TLSRMLRRLP

-498 LLPTIDL
+498 LLPTTDL
-505 AIWEP
+505 ASWEP

-523 LAFAFASLAISA
+523 LAFAFATLAVSA
-535 ILPMG
+535 VLPMG

-548 GRLLDYLKRTAT
+548 GRLLDYLKRTAS
-560 SDRLRFSDAVA
+560 SDRLQVIDAVA
-571 VGLLIFAI
+571 VGLLIFAL
-579 LSQSLQ
+579 LSPHLH

>member
-1 MLMPSVSWKLSKT
+1 
-14 SSMVTKPKLMR
+14 MVTKPKLMR
-25 PLQAKATHVVRIC
+25 PLQAKATHVIRTCV
-38 LVISLLLAIPKPTL
+38 VISLLLAIPKPTL
-52 RPQGE
+52 RPQ
-57 SEKAPPIEV
+57 SETVKAPPIEV
-66 IDLPDD
+66 IELPDD
-72 LSGQDLALDPQ
+72 LSGQDLSLDPQ

-89 WRLIDKNQK
+89 WRLVDENQE

-128 ELELTSVMLLQSTDT
+128 DLNLTSVTLLQSADT
-143 EEHVTAVKDE
+143 EEHVTAVKAE
-153 QTFFQQ
+153 QTFFKQ
-159 FESWE
+159 FESWA
-164 WGGPAVNT
+164 WGGPAAGT

-181 LTSMAL
+181 LTSLAL

-209 LQEIQDWFPEAVEL
+209 IQEIQDWFPKAVEL
-223 DDESGKAR
+223 NNKSGEAR
-231 NSRGEHIGNVIRTG
+231 NSHGELVGSVIRTG

-253 YQGPTEMLLKISPVG
+253 YQGPTEMLLKVSPSG
-268 IIEAIRIRTSF
+268 IVEAIRIRTSF

-305 LSVFDPQAAGVEGVS
+305 LSAFDPQAAGVEGVS

-332 LVAATKEFQEALT
+332 VVAATRELQKTRT
-345 SARTKTTSWPGPIR
+345 SAKTKTTSWVGSIR
-359 WTIADI
+359 WTVADI
-365 LTVTTLILAGTL
+365 LTISTLVFAATLKLAGI
-377 KYAGVYRRRSFRRIW
+377 YRRRLFRRIW
-392 LTWVVIIIGF
+392 LIWVVIIIGF
-402 WAGNLLSMALIAGWS
+402 WAGNLVSMALIAGWS
-417 AEGIAWRLAPG
+417 AEGVAWRLAPG

-456 AIQQLIRP
+456 AIQQLVRP
-464 TPKSLRY
+464 KPRSLRY
-471 KNLPP
+471 KKLTPA
-476 TLSRMIRHLP
+476 LSRMMRRLP

-493 YVALV
+493 YIALV

-505 AIWEP
+505 ASWEP

-523 LAFAFASLAISA
+523 LAFAFATLAISA
-535 ILPMG
+535 VLPMG

-560 SDRLRFSDAVA
+560 SDRLQVGDAVA
-571 VGLLIFAI
+571 VGLLVFAL
-579 LSQSLQ
+579 LSPHLQ

>member
-1 MLMPSVSWKLSKT
+1 
-14 SSMVTKPKLMR
+14 MR
-25 PLQAKATHVVRIC
+25 PLQAKATHVIRTCV
-38 LVISLLLAIPKPTL
+38 VISLLLAIPKPTL
-52 RPQGE
+52 RPQ
-57 SEKAPPIEV
+57 SETVKAPPIEV
-66 IDLPDD
+66 IELPDD
-72 LSGQDLALDPQ
+72 LSGQDLSLDPQ

-89 WRLIDKNQK
+89 WRLVDENQE

-121 SLLLFNP
+121 SLLLFKPDLN
-128 ELELTSVMLLQSTDT
+128 LTSVTLLQSADT
-143 EEHVTAVKDE
+143 EEHVTAVKAE
-153 QTFFQQ
+153 QTFFKQ
-159 FESWE
+159 FESWV
-164 WGGPAVNT
+164 WGGPAAGT

-181 LTSMAL
+181 LTSLAL

-209 LQEIQDWFPEAVEL
+209 IQEIQDWFPEAVEL
-223 DDESGKAR
+223 NNKSGEAR
-231 NSRGEHIGNVIRTG
+231 NSRSELVGSVIRTG

-253 YQGPTEMLLKISPVG
+253 YQGPTEMLLKVSPSG
-268 IIEAIRIRTSF
+268 IVEAIRIRTSF

-305 LSVFDPQAAGVEGVS
+305 LSAFDPQAAGVEGVS

-332 LVAATKEFQEALT
+332 VVAATRELQKTRT
-345 SARTKTTSWPGPIR
+345 SAKTKTTSWVGPIR
-359 WTIADI
+359 WTVADI
-365 LTVTTLILAGTL
+365 LTISTLVFAATL
-377 KYAGVYRRRSFRRIW
+377 KFAGVYRRRLFRRIW
-392 LTWVVIIIGF
+392 LIWVVIIIGF
-402 WAGNLLSMALIAGWS
+402 WAGNLVSMALIAGWS
-417 AEGIAWRLAPG
+417 AEGVAWRLAPG

-456 AIQQLIRP
+456 AIQQLVRP
-464 TPKSLRY
+464 KPRSLRY
-471 KNLPP
+471 KKLTPA
-476 TLSRMIRHLP
+476 LSRMMRRLP

-493 YVALV
+493 YIALV

-505 AIWEP
+505 ASWEP

-523 LAFAFASLAISA
+523 LAFAFATLAISA
-535 ILPMG
+535 VLPMG

-560 SDRLRFSDAVA
+560 SDRLQVGDAVA
-571 VGLLIFAI
+571 VGLLVFAL
-579 LSQSLQ
+579 LSPHLQ

>member
-1 MLMPSVSWKLSKT
+1 
-14 SSMVTKPKLMR
+14 MVTKPKLMR
-25 PLQAKATHVVRIC
+25 PLQAKATHVIRTCVV
-38 LVISLLLAIPKPTL
+38 LSLLLAIPKPTL
-52 RPQGE
+52 RPQ
-57 SEKAPPIEV
+57 SETVKAPPIEV
-66 IDLPDD
+66 IELPDD
-72 LSGQDLALDPQ
+72 LSGQDLSLDPQ

-89 WRLIDKNQK
+89 WRLVDENQE

-128 ELELTSVMLLQSTDT
+128 DLNLTSVTLLQSADT
-143 EEHVTAVKDE
+143 EEHVTAVKAE
-153 QTFFQQ
+153 QTFFKQ
-159 FESWE
+159 FESWV
-164 WGGPAVNT
+164 WGGPAAGT

-181 LTSMAL
+181 LTSLAL

-209 LQEIQDWFPEAVEL
+209 IQEIQDWFPEAVEL
-223 DDESGKAR
+223 NNKSGEAR
-231 NSRGEHIGNVIRTG
+231 NSRGELVGSVIRTG

-253 YQGPTEMLLKISPVG
+253 YQGPTEMLLKVSPSG
-268 IIEAIRIRTSF
+268 IVEAIRIRTSF

-305 LSVFDPQAAGVEGVS
+305 LSAFDPQAAGVEGVS

-332 LVAATKEFQEALT
+332 VVAATRELQKTRT
-345 SARTKTTSWPGPIR
+345 SAKTKTTSWVGPIR
-359 WTIADI
+359 WTVADI
-365 LTVTTLILAGTL
+365 LTISTLVFAATL
-377 KYAGVYRRRSFRRIW
+377 KFAGVYRRRLFRQIW
-392 LTWVVIIIGF
+392 LIWVVIIIGF
-402 WAGNLLSMALIAGWS
+402 WAGNLVSMALIAGWS
-417 AEGIAWRLAPG
+417 AEGVAWRLAPG

-456 AIQQLIRP
+456 AIQQLVRP
-464 TPKSLRY
+464 KPRSLRY
-471 KNLPP
+471 KKLTPA
-476 TLSRMIRHLP
+476 LSRMMRRLP

-493 YVALV
+493 YIALV

-505 AIWEP
+505 ASWEP

-523 LAFAFASLAISA
+523 LAFAFATLAISA
-535 ILPMG
+535 VLPMG

-560 SDRLRFSDAVA
+560 SDRLQVGDAVA
-571 VGLLIFAI
+571 VGLLVFAL
-579 LSQSLQ
+579 LSPHLQ

>member
-1 MLMPSVSWKLSKT
+1 
-14 SSMVTKPKLMR
+14 MVTKPKLMR
-25 PLQAKATHVVRIC
+25 PLQAKATHVIRTCV
-38 LVISLLLAIPKPTL
+38 VISLLLAIPKPTL
-52 RPQGE
+52 RPQ
-57 SEKAPPIEV
+57 SETVKAPPIEV
-66 IDLPDD
+66 IELPDD
-72 LSGQDLALDPQ
+72 LSGQDLSLDPQ

-89 WRLIDKNQK
+89 WRLVDENQE

-128 ELELTSVMLLQSTDT
+128 DLNLTSVTLLQSADT
-143 EEHVTAVKDE
+143 EEHVTAVKAE
-153 QTFFQQ
+153 QTFFKQ
-159 FESWE
+159 FESWA
-164 WGGPAVNT
+164 WGGPAAGT

-181 LTSMAL
+181 LTSLAL

-209 LQEIQDWFPEAVEL
+209 IQEIQDWFPEAVEL
-223 DDESGKAR
+223 NNKSGEAR
-231 NSRGEHIGNVIRTG
+231 NSRGELVGSVIRTG

-253 YQGPTEMLLKISPVG
+253 YQGPTEMLLKVSPSG
-268 IIEAIRIRTSF
+268 IVEAIRIRTSF

-305 LSVFDPQAAGVEGVS
+305 LSAFDPQAAGVEGVS

-332 LVAATKEFQEALT
+332 VVAATRELQKTRT
-345 SARTKTTSWPGPIR
+345 SAKTKTTSWVGPIR
-359 WTIADI
+359 WTVADI
-365 LTVTTLILAGTL
+365 LTISTLVFAATL
-377 KYAGVYRRRSFRRIW
+377 KFAGVYRRRLFRRIW
-392 LTWVVIIIGF
+392 LIWVVIIIGF
-402 WAGNLLSMALIAGWS
+402 WAGNLVSMALIAGWS
-417 AEGIAWRLAPG
+417 AEGVAWRLAPG

-456 AIQQLIRP
+456 AIQQLVRP
-464 TPKSLRY
+464 KPRSLRY
-471 KNLPP
+471 KKLTPA
-476 TLSRMIRHLP
+476 LSRMMRRLP

-493 YVALV
+493 YIALV

-505 AIWEP
+505 ASWEP

-523 LAFAFASLAISA
+523 LAFAFATLAISA
-535 ILPMG
+535 VLPMG

-560 SDRLRFSDAVA
+560 SDRLQVGDAVA
-571 VGLLIFAI
+571 VGLLVFAL
-579 LSQSLQ
+579 LSPHLQ

>member
-1 MLMPSVSWKLSKT
+1 
-14 SSMVTKPKLMR
+14 MVTKPKLMR
-25 PLQAKATHVVRIC
+25 PLQAKATHVIRTCV
-38 LVISLLLAIPKPTL
+38 VISMLLAIPKPTL

-57 SEKAPPIEV
+57 TVKAPPIEV
-66 IDLPDD
+66 IELPDD
-72 LSGQDLALDPQ
+72 LSGQDLYLTPQ

-89 WRLIDKNQK
+89 WRLVDENQE

-128 ELELTSVMLLQSTDT
+128 DLNLTSVTLLQSADT
-143 EEHVTAVKDE
+143 EEHVTAVKAE
-153 QTFFQQ
+153 QAFFQQ
-159 FESWE
+159 FESWP
-164 WGGPAVNT
+164 WGGPAANT
-172 QIDAVSGAT
+172 PIDAVSGAT

-209 LQEIQDWFPEAVEL
+209 IQEIQNWFPEAVEL
-223 DDESGKAR
+223 DAKSGEAR
-231 NSRGEHIGNVIRTG
+231 NSRGEIVGSVIRTG

-253 YQGPTEMLLKISPVG
+253 YQGPTEMLLKVSPTRIV
-268 IIEAIRIRTSF
+268 EAIRIRSSF

-305 LSVFDPQAAGVEGVS
+305 LSEFDPQAAGVEGVS

-332 LVAATKEFQEALT
+332 LVAATKQVQNTRT
-345 SARTKTTSWPGPIR
+345 SSKTNSTSWLGPIR

-365 LTVTTLILAGTL
+365 LTISTLILAATL
-377 KYAGVYRRRSFRRIW
+377 KYAGIYRRRSFRRIW
-392 LTWVVIIIGF
+392 LIWVVIIIGF

-456 AIQQLIRP
+456 AIQQLVRP
-464 TPKSLRY
+464 KPRSLRY
-471 KNLPP
+471 RKLTP
-476 TLSRMIRHLP
+476 TLSRMLRRLP

-498 LLPTIDL
+498 LLPTTDL
-505 AIWEP
+505 ASWEP

-523 LAFAFASLAISA
+523 LAFAFATLAVSA
-535 ILPMG
+535 VLPMG

-548 GRLLDYLKRTAT
+548 GRLLDYLKRTAS
-560 SDRLRFSDAVA
+560 SDRLQVIDAVA
-571 VGLLIFAI
+571 VGLLIFAL
-579 LSQSLQ
+579 LSPHLH

>member
-1 MLMPSVSWKLSKT
+1 
-14 SSMVTKPKLMR
+14 MVTKPKLMR
-25 PLQAKATHVVRIC
+25 PLQAKATHVIRTCV
-38 LVISLLLAIPKPTL
+38 VISLLLAIPKPTL
-52 RPQGE
+52 RPQ
-57 SEKAPPIEV
+57 SETVKAPPIEV
-66 IDLPDD
+66 IELPDD
-72 LSGQDLALDPQ
+72 LSGQDLSLDPQ

-89 WRLIDKNQK
+89 WRLVDENQE

-128 ELELTSVMLLQSTDT
+128 DLNLTSVTLLQSADT
-143 EEHVTAVKDE
+143 EEHVTAVKAE
-153 QTFFQQ
+153 QTFFKQ
-159 FESWE
+159 FESWA
-164 WGGPAVNT
+164 WGGPAAGT

-181 LTSMAL
+181 LTSLAL

-209 LQEIQDWFPEAVEL
+209 IQEIQDWFPKAVEL
-223 DDESGKAR
+223 NNKSGEAR
-231 NSRGEHIGNVIRTG
+231 NSRGELVGSVIRTG

-253 YQGPTEMLLKISPVG
+253 YQGPTEMLLKVSPSG
-268 IIEAIRIRTSF
+268 IVEAIRIRTSF

-305 LSVFDPQAAGVEGVS
+305 LSAFDPQAAGVEGVS

-332 LVAATKEFQEALT
+332 VVAATRELQKTRT
-345 SARTKTTSWPGPIR
+345 SAKTKTTSWVGPIR
-359 WTIADI
+359 WTVADI
-365 LTVTTLILAGTL
+365 LTISTLVFAATL
-377 KYAGVYRRRSFRRIW
+377 KFAGVYRRRLFRRIW
-392 LTWVVIIIGF
+392 LIWVVIIIGF
-402 WAGNLLSMALIAGWS
+402 WAGNLVSMALIAGWS
-417 AEGIAWRLAPG
+417 AEGVAWRLAPG

-456 AIQQLIRP
+456 AIQQLVRP
-464 TPKSLRY
+464 KPRSLRY
-471 KNLPP
+471 KKLTPA
-476 TLSRMIRHLP
+476 LSRMMRRLP

-493 YVALV
+493 YIALV

-505 AIWEP
+505 ASWEP

-523 LAFAFASLAISA
+523 LAFAFATLAISA
-535 ILPMG
+535 VLPMG

-560 SDRLRFSDAVA
+560 SDRLQVGDAVA
-571 VGLLIFAI
+571 VGLLVFAL
-579 LSQSLQ
+579 LSPHLQ